1 MSDPT
6 KDKQPV
12 RLVWFRL
19 PGFARVEGVP
29 SLVVFALVVGLFMAT
44 APNVF
49 LGWPIYFSFLTTV
62 PPMVVLAIG
71 LTLVVAAG
79 EIDLSFPSVMAFSGF
94 LFAWCVNTTGSAW
107 LAVIA
112 ALAGG
117 ALVGVVNGVLVAVV
131 GVPSIIATI
140 GTQFLW
146 AGVASILSGG
156 LSYALQELANGSA
169 YAVFAGTLFGV
180 IPMQS
185 LWALGLAVFMWFILN
200 RHRFGEHVLFIG
212 DNRNVA
218 KVMGINVLRETVKL
232 FTLMG
237 VLAGFATALLT
248 LENLNYF
255 STQGQGYL
263 LPALA
268 GVFIG
273 GTSVFG
279 GSATIVGTFFGT
291 FVIGM
296 LEAGIVATGIA
307 GFWVQAIEG
316 VVFIV
321 AVILH
326 LLVENP
332 ARLRMLR
339 ERFRLGGKYSR

>member
-1 MSDPT
+1 MF
-6 KDKQPV
+6 
-12 RLVWFRL
+12 FRL
-19 PGFARVEGVP
+19 PGFARVEGLP
-29 SLVVFALVVGLFMAT
+29 SVVVFLLVVGLFMAT
-44 APNVF
+44 APRVF

-62 PPMVVLAIG
+62 PPLVVLAIG
-71 LTLVVAAG
+71 LTLVIAAG
-79 EIDLSFPSVMAFSGF
+79 EIDLSFPSVMAFAGF

-131 GVPSIIATI
+131 GVPSIIVTI

-156 LSYALQELANGSA
+156 LSNALQQLASGSA
-169 YAVFAGTLFGV
+169 YAVFAGTLFDV
-180 IPMQS
+180 VPMQAI
-185 LWALGLAVFMWFILN
+185 WALGLAIFMWFILN

-218 KVMGINVLRETVKL
+218 KVVGINVPRETVKL

-237 VLAGFATALLT
+237 VLAGFATVLLT

-279 GSATIVGTFFGT
+279 GTATIVGTFFGT

-332 ARLRMLR
+332 ARLRVLR
-339 ERFRLGGKYSR
+339 EKLRFGGR

>member
-1 MSDPT
+1 MSDPI
-6 KDKQPV
+6 KEKRPA
-12 RLVWFRL
+12 RLVFFRL
-19 PGFARVEGVP
+19 PAFARVEGLP
-29 SLVVFALVVGLFMAT
+29 SVVVFALVVGLFMAT
-44 APNVF
+44 APRVF

-62 PPMVVLAIG
+62 PPLVVLAIG
-71 LTLVVAAG
+71 LTLVIAAG
-79 EIDLSFPSVMAFSGF
+79 EIDLSFPSVMAFAGF

-131 GVPSIIATI
+131 GVPSIIVTI

-156 LSYALQELANGSA
+156 LSNALQQLASGSA
-169 YAVFAGTLFGV
+169 YAVFAGTLFDV
-180 IPMQS
+180 VPMQA

-218 KVMGINVLRETVKL
+218 KVVGINVPRETVKL

-237 VLAGFATALLT
+237 VLAGFATVLLT

-279 GSATIVGTFFGT
+279 GTATIVGTFFGT

-332 ARLRMLR
+332 ARLRVLR
-339 ERFRLGGKYSR
+339 EKLRFGGR

>member
-1 MSDPT
+1 MC
-6 KDKQPV
+6 
-12 RLVWFRL
+12 FCL
-19 PGFARVEGVP
+19 PGFSRIEGLP
-29 SLVVFALVVGLFMAT
+29 SLVVFVLVVGLFMAT
-44 APNVF
+44 APRVF

-62 PPMVVLAIG
+62 PPLAVLAIG
-71 LTLVVAAG
+71 LTLVIAAG

-117 ALVGVVNGVLVAVV
+117 ALVGVVNGLLVAVV
-131 GVPSIIATI
+131 GVPSIIVTI

-156 LSYALQELANGSA
+156 ISDALQQLADGSA
-169 YAVFAGTLFGV
+169 YAVFAGTLFGAV
-180 IPMQS
+180 PMQS
-185 LWALGLAVFMWFILN
+185 LWALGLAIFMWFILN

-218 KVMGINVLRETVKL
+218 KVVGINVLRETVKL

-237 VLAGFATALLT
+237 VLAGFATVLLT

-279 GSATIVGTFFGT
+279 GTATIVGTFFGT

-332 ARLRMLR
+332 ARLRVWR
-339 ERFRLGGKYSR
+339 ERFRLGGR